1 MDCATCDVRIR
12 TEWFDLGDRDIACL
26 NIAKE
31 RRVYAVGE
39 AVFAAGDPCSGLSYV
54 SAGLIRDFRRVDRS
68 AGSGVLTL
76 RHPGDVLGLQSFLTA
91 SAQVSTATALL
102 PSAVCFV
109 SGPIVHALIARNPK
123 AILLFVRRL
132 AGSLDCAEEK
142 LADQGA
148 DAISRRLVRLIG
160 ELRLA
165 GAIVAC
171 EGETPL
177 DVPQTAD
184 ELAAAVGTTPS
195 ELGAVL
201 KRLQAVG
208 ILSVRKD
215 VVRILDLARLQR
227 AAHTAAHPAA
237 QTTARPGR
245 YDA

>member
-1 MDCATCDVRIR
+1 MDCATCEVRIR
-12 TEWFDLGDRDIACL
+12 TEWFDLGDRDLACL

-31 RRVYAVGE
+31 RRVYAAGE
-39 AVFAAGDPCSGLSYV
+39 TVFTAGDPCLGLAYV
-54 SAGLIRDFRRVDRS
+54 SAGLIRDFRPGDRS
-68 AGSGVLTL
+68 SGTGVLTL

-91 SAQVSTATALL
+91 SAQASTATALQ
-102 PSAVCFV
+102 PSAVCFL
-109 SGPIVHALIARNPK
+109 GGQIVRALIARNPK

-148 DAISRRLVRLIG
+148 DAISRRLVGVIG

-165 GAIVAC
+165 GAIVVR
-171 EGETPL
+171 EDETPL
-177 DVPQTAD
+177 DVPLTAG
-184 ELAAAVGTTPS
+184 ELAAAVGTSPS
-195 ELGAVL
+195 ALGAVL

-208 ILSVRKD
+208 IVSLRKD

-227 AAHTAAHPAA
+227 AAHPAA
-237 QTTARPGR
+237 QAPARPGR